1 MKTLIHSCLVAA
13 VAGALCLAF
22 ATDAAGRGT
31 RTSVGYGGGNTVS
44 RSAAHNGPGNTSSV
58 SRNTSVNANR
68 NVNVNRNTNVNVD
81 RDVNVH
87 VDNHWDDHY
96 DHWDHPVA
104 AAAAIGTAAAVTAAA
119 IGSIAYSIPPSCV
132 PVVVNGMTYQ
142 QCGSTWYQP
151 QYAGASVQYIV
162 VTAPR

>member
-1 MKTLIHSCLVAA
+1 MNRTLIAAA
-13 VAGALCLAF
+13 VIALAALASTGI
-22 ATDAAGRGT
+22 AREGRGGGGGT
-31 RTSVGYGGGNTVS
+31 RTSVGNASHGGNANV
-44 RSAAHNGPGNTSSV
+44 
-58 SRNTSVNANR
+58 NR
-68 NVNVNRNTNVNVD
+68 NNTANVNRNTNVNQNTNINRNTNVNVN

-87 VDNHWDDHY
+87 VDNGWDNHHDN
-96 DHWDHPVA
+96 WDHPVA

-132 PVVVNGMTYQ
+132 PVNVNGVTFQ

-151 QYAGASVQYIV
+151 QYAGSSVQYVV